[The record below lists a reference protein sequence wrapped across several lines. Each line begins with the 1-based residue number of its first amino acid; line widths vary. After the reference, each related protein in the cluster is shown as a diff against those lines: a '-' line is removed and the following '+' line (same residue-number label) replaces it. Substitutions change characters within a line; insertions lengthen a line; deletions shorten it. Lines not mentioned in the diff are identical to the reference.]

1 MVKIR
6 LRRVGAKQKPSY
18 RVVVADSHKA
28 RGGAFIARLGHF
40 DPCTNPET
48 IVIDEEQ
55 ALHWLGRGAQPTETV
70 ARLLAKV
77 GIMDKFKKLK
87 ETS

>member
-1 MVKIR
+1 MVKIK
-6 LRRVGAKQKPSY
+6 LHRVGAKQKPSY
-18 RVVVADSHKA
+18 RVEVADSHNA

-40 DPCTNPET
+40 DPMTDPET

-55 ALHWLGRGAQPTETV
+55 ALYWLGKGAQPTETV

-87 ETS
+87 ETP